1 MIPPLSLPQ
10 ETRAPLKTILPLTLT
25 HCDVH
30 QQHHTDCSA
39 QKTKEEPYLLP
50 GPKHPSPLLQ
60 SEPGFHSTQGDSTP
74 MEEVGG
80 SLDRSPR
87 VLV

>member
-1 MIPPLSLPQ
+1 MALQEGQAAARRLRDLSSIAGG
-10 ETRAPLKTILPLTLT
+10 RA
-25 HCDVH
+25 
-30 QQHHTDCSA
+30 
-39 QKTKEEPYLLP
+39 
-50 GPKHPSPLLQ
+50 G

-87 VLV
+87 GPVYNMCSPQARRVPLK